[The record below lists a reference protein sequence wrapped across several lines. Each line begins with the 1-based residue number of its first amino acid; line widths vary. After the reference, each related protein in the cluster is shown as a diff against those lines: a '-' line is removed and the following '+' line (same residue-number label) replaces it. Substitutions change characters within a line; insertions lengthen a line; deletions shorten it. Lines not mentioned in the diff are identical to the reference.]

1 MPAKTKV
8 LFAVSTMGAGGAE
21 RQVLSIL
28 QHINRDLFAPALYLI
43 ERRGELLNQL
53 PGDIPIFVFA
63 ERQSHHKKF
72 YFPGRIH
79 RQQVHDLTA
88 VLVEQQVDVLYE
100 RMYFMSMIGAAAARR
115 QPVKRIAV
123 IDSNP
128 QLDLP
133 RTAGRFRF
141 IKRRWLRQ
149 AYLEAARTVTVSHC
163 VRRKTAEYY
172 SVPVDVIDTSLNFI
186 DIERIEKLSSEG
198 APVWSQDRFHVIA
211 IGRMQYEKG
220 FHLLIE
226 AVNELVFNRQRKQL
240 LLHLVGS
247 GPEEQSLRS
256 EVQRRQLA
264 EHVEFHGFTP
274 NPYPLLRRADLF
286 CLSSLYEGLPTVLL
300 EAMVCRTPL
309 VATACECGPAE
320 ILEQGRYGQLI
331 AAGSGAALADGL
343 DCALAHPE
351 CNRAFVEPARQH
363 VENVYGLA
371 AGIARVEALIRDV
384 AGSQDNDLSPP
395 PTPGRWGDV

>member
-28 QHINRDLFAPALYLI
+28 QHINRDRFAPALYLI
-43 ERRGELLNQL
+43 ERSGELIDQL
-53 PGDIPIFVFA
+53 PTDVPIFVFS
-63 ERQSHHKKF
+63 ERQRRQDVF

-79 RQQVHDLTA
+79 RQQVHDLA
-88 VLVEQQVDVLYE
+88 ELLNEQQIDVLYE

-115 QPVKRIAV
+115 RPVKRIAV

-128 QLDLP
+128 QFDLP

-141 IKRRWLRQ
+141 LKRQWLRR
-149 AYLEAARTVTVSHC
+149 AYLESARAVTVSQC
-163 VRRKTAEYY
+163 VRRKTAQYY
-172 SVPVDVIDTSLNFI
+172 HLPIDAIETSLNFI
-186 DIERIEKLSSEG
+186 DIERIARLSSE
-198 APVWSQDRFHVIA
+198 APPSWSSDRFHVIA
-211 IGRMQYEKG
+211 VGRMQYEKG
-220 FHLLIE
+220 FHLLI
-226 AVNELVFNRQRKQL
+226 NSLSELVYQRNRKQL

-247 GPEEQSLRS
+247 GPEEHTLRS
-256 EVQRRQLA
+256 EVQRQRLD
-264 EHVEFHGFTP
+264 EHVAFHGFTA

-309 VATACECGPAE
+309 LATACECGPPE

-331 AAGSGAALADGL
+331 APGSSAALADGI
-343 DCALAHPE
+343 DCAITHPQ
-351 CNRAFVEPARQH
+351 RAREFVEPARTH
-363 VENVYGLA
+363 VEAVYGRA
-371 AGIARVEALIRDV
+371 AGIARVEALISDV
-384 AGSQDNDLSPP
+384 AAS
-395 PTPGRWGDV
+395 